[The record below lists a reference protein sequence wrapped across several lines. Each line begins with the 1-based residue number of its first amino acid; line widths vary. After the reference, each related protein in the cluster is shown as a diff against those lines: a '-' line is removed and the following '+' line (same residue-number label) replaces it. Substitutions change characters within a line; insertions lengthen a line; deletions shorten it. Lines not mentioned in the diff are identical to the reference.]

1 MEIMVSH
8 QQSRALGTLLDIK
21 GDLNTKYG
29 IYSSSLG

>member
-1 MEIMVSH
+1 MEIMVLH
-8 QQSRALGTLLDIK
+8 QQGRARGAILDIK